1 MINYSNRKMVVA
13 LDNGKHFILSP
24 TNRLYQHCLNYLEAI
39 PIPVDPKGFVNLDYF
54 FTLPEEIFKYQSL
67 EESTTYIKFVLR
79 DLSNEINEMD
89 LIWWNTGEWK
99 YKTVYNSRID
109 KFIVLVVGLCFLGRI
124 DLVEEEEKSLEKDR
138 DEYTDPDNWY
148 TKENNVYQY
157 LLEIVQIERKRW
169 LKILN
174 AKQRHKLQG
183 LLFK

>member
-54 FTLPEEIFKYQSL
+54 FVLPEEILRYQSL
-67 EESTTYIKFVLR
+67 EESTLCIKATLR
-79 DLSNEINEMD
+79 DLSGEINEMD
-89 LIWWNTGEWK
+89 LIWWNIREWR
-99 YKTVYNSRID
+99 YKEIYGSKVD

-124 DLVEEEEKSLEKDR
+124 DLLEEEEKNLENDR

-157 LLEIVQIERKRW
+157 LLEVVQQERIRW
-169 LKILN
+169 QKILS
-174 AKQRHKLQG
+174 AKQRCKLQES
-183 LLFK
+183 LSR